1 MATKDQSEF
10 KYLVAN
16 DRDRLWGI
24 TVTSVGFQRIDA
36 DEAYPPADHPA
47 GYYFNVTAGRVLDEY
62 QLIYVV
68 DGEGVFESDGKTYA
82 LAPGAMFLIFP
93 GCWHTYRPNRKT
105 GWGVYWIGFR
115 GKVVDERVAGGF
127 FSGRSPVYNV
137 GISTLAIDVYR
148 GAMQA
153 AGQEGPY
160 YQQMLSGAV
169 SLLMGVALNLNS
181 GRKSPNDE
189 TCDKIARAKVIMR
202 DNLSENIS
210 AQEVA
215 RRLHVSYSWFRTAF
229 KRHAGMAAGAVYPRT
244 ETVPGDGVAFRSGDD
259 GQGGFLCVGFQL
271 FALFLQL
278 FPQAHR
284 VQSAGV
290 PLPAARQR
298 SHGRSARLTDQKS
311 ELIYQFWNTI
321 RVRSFYFCMNEG
333 DRA

>member
-36 DEAYPPADHPA
+36 DEAYPPAEHPA

-105 GWGVYWIGFR
+105 GWSVYWIGFR

-202 DNLSENIS
+202 EGVYENLS
-210 AQEVA
+210 AKEVA
-215 RRLHVSYSWFRTAF
+215 DRLHIGYSGFRKAFKEFTGTSPAQYMQELKLNEAKLLLTTTTRPVKEISYSLKYENPEYFSMFF
-229 KRHAGMAAGAVYPRT
+229 KRRT
-244 ETVPGDGVAFRSGDD
+244 SMTPVEYRNIGS
-259 GQGGFLCVGFQL
+259 
-271 FALFLQL
+271 
-278 FPQAHR
+278 
-284 VQSAGV
+284 
-290 PLPAARQR
+290 PAKDEEERMP
-298 SHGRSARLTDQKS
+298 
-311 ELIYQFWNTI
+311 E
-321 RVRSFYFCMNEG
+321 
-333 DRA
+333 

>member
-1 MATKDQSEF
+1 
-10 KYLVAN
+10 
-16 DRDRLWGI
+16 
-24 TVTSVGFQRIDA
+24 
-36 DEAYPPADHPA
+36 
-47 GYYFNVTAGRVLDEY
+47 
-62 QLIYVV
+62 
-68 DGEGVFESDGKTYA
+68 
-82 LAPGAMFLIFP
+82 MFLIFP

-105 GWGVYWIGFR
+105 GWSVYWIGFR

-229 KRHAGMAAGAVYPRT
+229 KRHAGMAPAQYILELKLFRAMELLSDPAM
-244 ETVPGDGVAFRSGDD
+244 TVKEVSY
-259 GQGGFLCVGFQL
+259 
-271 FALFLQL
+271 ALDFNSSRYFFQL

>member
-105 GWGVYWIGFR
+105 GWSVYWIGFR

-229 KRHAGMAAGAVYPRT
+229 KRHAGMAPAQYILELKLFRAMELLSDPAMTVKEVSYALDFNSSRYFSSFFHKRT
-244 ETVPGDGVAFRSGDD
+244 GYSPQEYRCRLRGSEATDD
-259 GQGGFLCVGFQL
+259 
-271 FALFLQL
+271 
-278 FPQAHR
+278 
-284 VQSAGV
+284 
-290 PLPAARQR
+290 PL
-298 SHGRSARLTDQKS
+298 D
-311 ELIYQFWNTI
+311 
-321 RVRSFYFCMNEG
+321 
-333 DRA
+333 